1 LSDHSVFVQSYYLD
15 REAGRTP
22 GDAVHKIYPSACIK
36 VFDLRQCHQ
45 QMQSLAA
52 NAQAAAAA
60 QAAAVAGIPG
70 HNVVQSRSEYFS
82 RTFKHRN
89 QDNFRTDI
97 VSAAGIGVDD
107 LRRLCI
113 LRLSF
118 VKGWGP
124 DYPRQSIKDTPCWVE
139 VHLHRA
145 LQLLDEVLHNMPIDG
160 RD

>member
-1 LSDHSVFVQSYYLD
+1 
-15 REAGRTP
+15 
-22 GDAVHKIYPSACIK
+22 
-36 VFDLRQCHQ
+36 
-45 QMQSLAA
+45 MQSLAA

-70 HNVVQSRSEYFS
+70 SNHSTPRSKTHGEIILSHNFITFFTLFSYLVVGL
-82 RTFKHRN
+82 TA
-89 QDNFRTDI
+89 
-97 VSAAGIGVDD
+97 AAGIGVDD

-124 DYPRQSIKDTPCWVE
+124 DYPRNSIKDTPCWVE

-145 LQLLDEVLHNMPIDG
+145 LQLLDEVLHTMPIDG
-160 RD
+160 PRAIE

>member
-1 LSDHSVFVQSYYLD
+1 
-15 REAGRTP
+15 
-22 GDAVHKIYPSACIK
+22 
-36 VFDLRQCHQ
+36 
-45 QMQSLAA
+45 MQSLAA

-70 HNVVQSRSEYFS
+70 SHQAPPRSIFFKFLLNHMEYNKKITYFCFAVGL
-82 RTFKHRN
+82 TA
-89 QDNFRTDI
+89 
-97 VSAAGIGVDD
+97 AAGIGVDD

-124 DYPRQSIKDTPCWVE
+124 DYPRTSIKDTPCWVE

-145 LQLLDEVLHNMPIDG
+145 LQLLDEVLHTMPIDG
-160 RD
+160 PRAIE

>member
-1 LSDHSVFVQSYYLD
+1 MFVQSYYLD

-70 HNVVQSRSEYFS
+70 HVGVPTRSES
-82 RTFKHRN
+82 TIPKKNPEIHEN
-89 QDNFRTDI
+89 SHTDLTA
-97 VSAAGIGVDD
+97 AAGIGVDD

-160 RD
+160 RE